1 MTISSQTFNTPLPPE
16 DADMTHEEGR
26 LFISRHST
34 KAWNDLEG
42 EADCLVPCKTVRES
56 GFY

>member
-1 MTISSQTFNTPLPPE
+1 MTISSQTCSMPLPPQ
-16 DADMTHEEGR
+16 DADMTCEEGR

-34 KAWNDLEG
+34 KAWNDLGG
-42 EADCLVPCKTVRES
+42 EAGGMVPCEVGGES

>member
-1 MTISSQTFNTPLPPE
+1 MTISSQTFSMPLPPE
-16 DADMTHEEGR
+16 DADMTCEEGR

-34 KAWNDLEG
+34 NAWNDLEG
-42 EADCLVPCKTVRES
+42 EAGCVVPCETGGES